1 MQRLLRTSLDHSV
14 LQNDQGRRDKQELKR
29 SDETTAPLWIAYD
42 SVFCGPLIFDPP
54 KYCVINGLELAHYW
68 KKSNCIITYCVGG
81 SFIGHVL
88 IVVYVVVCTYLVC
101 QHVIFF
107 FSFRPIYSLRV
118 SFLSL
123 HPIN

>member
-88 IVVYVVVCTYLVC
+88 MVVYVVVCTGCFAFLDFGSNLC
-101 QHVIFF
+101 
-107 FSFRPIYSLRV
+107 IYDELKIIEN
-118 SFLSL
+118 LK
-123 HPIN
+123 